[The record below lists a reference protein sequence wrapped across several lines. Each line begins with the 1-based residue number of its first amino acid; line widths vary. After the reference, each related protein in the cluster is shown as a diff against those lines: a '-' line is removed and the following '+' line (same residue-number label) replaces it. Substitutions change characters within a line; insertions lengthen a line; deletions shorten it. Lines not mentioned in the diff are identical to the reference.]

1 MYSFC
6 NEENKPLIEMR
17 AENQMTMSYA
27 FGNNAH
33 ECKAGADKVCRRPRL
48 APKLVA
54 SDCPPRS
61 PIPSCPE
68 GHSTV
73 LSLWDAGSV
82 TQTEPAAGRTCL
94 FSWRQTTAHAVT
106 VPEDG

>member
-33 ECKAGADKVCRRPRL
+33 ECTLQSG
-48 APKLVA
+48 
-54 SDCPPRS
+54 
-61 PIPSCPE
+61 
-68 GHSTV
+68 G
-73 LSLWDAGSV
+73 
-82 TQTEPAAGRTCL
+82 
-94 FSWRQTTAHAVT
+94 
-106 VPEDG
+106 